1 MDEVMK
7 IDAKDMTPRELNS
20 TLKRLIQNGYR
31 KIVVLNPNAKHYIAA
46 GLKAD
51 GVEIEVKGSAGYFF
65 GTMIHGPKLILEGNA
80 GWYVGDNMT
89 MGEILVQGHAGNGAA
104 QYMYG
109 GTVVVKGDVGDRS
122 AALMKGGRLIVGKD
136 AGLMTGLYMMGGE
149 AIVLGDVE
157 DYAGEM
163 IIRGKIFVGGKVKS
177 LGKNAKLEEAPKEE
191 VERINK
197 ILREYGLPE
206 KDSFYM
212 IVPKSLRPVYKAPS
226 KAPAMKKLMPL
237 YRVEFKYD
245 ICIGCGTCAMVC
257 PENVI
262 KMVGYKPVAAREADC
277 IGCYACVNYCPT
289 DAVKVERVAESKTRR
304 ANIPASTFNYI
315 REMASIGHPPVIGMG
330 AENPY
335 FPSLDQLTFIPG
347 QTSRPP
353 IDSYREP
360 CDTEVILGHRFAE
373 KPLKL
378 KAPIMIGAM
387 SFGSVSKEVKIA
399 LAKAAGR
406 LGIAANTGEGG
417 MLPEERK
424 YASILVV
431 QYASGRF
438 GVSADYLQSGDA
450 VEIKIGQGAKPGMGG
465 LLLGEKVTEDIA
477 KMRGIPVG
485 ADAISPARHLD
496 IVGPEDLKM
505 KIEQLREIT
514 EWKVPIIVKYAAG
527 RVADDVKI
535 AAKAGAD
542 IIVIDGKP
550 SGTGATPYIVTEH
563 TGYTTMAAVV
573 EAHKA
578 LKEIGLRD
586 KVSLVVGGGIKT
598 GADAAKVLALGADAV
613 MIASATL
620 VPIGCTYCG
629 TCHNGKCP
637 YGIATQRPEL
647 RRRINVELA
656 ARRIENYLKA
666 FIEEMCMFAQLA
678 GKSKLSN
685 LEKEDLRALT
695 FEASMLTGVKL
706 MGVEKPASELLKKED

>member
-1 MDEVMK
+1 MEAVR
-7 IDAKDMTPRELNS
+7 IDAQNMTPKELNRELKEKA
-20 TLKRLIQNGYR
+20 KRYK
-31 KIVVLNPNAKHYIAA
+31 KIIILNPNAKHYIAA
-46 GLKAD
+46 GLVAD
-51 GVEIEVKGSAGYFF
+51 VEVEIEGSAGYFL
-65 GTMIHGPKLILEGNA
+65 GTMIHGPKITLKGNA

-89 MGEILVQGHAGNGAA
+89 MGEIVVKGHAGNGVG

-109 GTVVVKGDVGDRS
+109 GTVVVEGDAGDRS
-122 AALMKGGRLIVGKD
+122 AALMKNGIVIVKGD
-136 AGLMTGLYMMGGE
+136 AGLMTGLYMMGGKV
-149 AIVLGDVE
+149 IVLGDLNE
-157 DYAGEM
+157 YAGEM
-163 IIRGKIFVGGKVKS
+163 IINGRIYIGGAPKS
-177 LGKNAKLEEAPKEE
+177 LGKNAKLEEAKPEE
-191 VERINK
+191 VEEVNK
-197 ILREYGLPE
+197 ILRKYGLPE
-206 KDSFYM
+206 KDSFYV
-212 IVPKSLRPVYKAPS
+212 IVPKSLRPVYKPPS
-226 KAPAMKKLMPL
+226 GTPAMKKLLPKFKT
-237 YRVEFKYD
+237 EFTYEL
-245 ICIGCGTCAMVC
+245 CIGCGVCAQVC
-257 PENVI
+257 PEKVI
-262 KMVGYKPVAAREADC
+262 KMVGNKPVAARQADC

-289 DAVKVERVAESKTRR
+289 DAVKVFRVAESKTNR
-304 ANIPASTFNYI
+304 ANIDASIYNYI
-315 REMASIGHPPVIGMG
+315 RQMASVGHPPVVGMG
-330 AENPY
+330 AENKY

-424 YASILVV
+424 YASILIV

-438 GVSADYLQSGDA
+438 GVSASYLRSGDA

-465 LLLGEKVTEDIA
+465 LLLGEKVTEDIS
-477 KMRGIPVG
+477 KMRGIPIG
-485 ADAISPARHLD
+485 TDAISPARHLD

-514 EWKVPIIVKYAAG
+514 DWKVPIIVKYAAG

-563 TGYTTMAAVV
+563 TGYSTMAAVV

-629 TCHNGKCP
+629 TCHNGRCP
-637 YGIATQRPEL
+637 YGIATQKPEL

-656 ARRIENYLKA
+656 AKRIENYLRG

-706 MGVEKPASELLKKED
+706 MGVEKPASELMER

>member
-1 MDEVMK
+1 MEAVR
-7 IDAKDMTPRELNS
+7 IDAQNMTPKELNRELKEKA
-20 TLKRLIQNGYR
+20 KRYK
-31 KIVVLNPNAKHYIAA
+31 KIIILNPNAKHYIAA
-46 GLKAD
+46 GLVAD
-51 GVEIEVKGSAGYFF
+51 VVVEIEGSAGYFL
-65 GTMIHGPKLILEGNA
+65 GTMIHGPKITLKGNA

-89 MGEILVQGHAGNGAA
+89 MGEIVVKGHAGNGVG

-109 GTVVVKGDVGDRS
+109 GTVVVEGDAGDRS
-122 AALMKGGRLIVGKD
+122 AALMKNGIVIVKGD
-136 AGLMTGLYMMGGE
+136 AGLMTGLYMMGGKV
-149 AIVLGDVE
+149 IVLGDLNE
-157 DYAGEM
+157 YAGEM
-163 IIRGKIFVGGKVKS
+163 IINGRIYIGGAPKS
-177 LGKNAKLEEAPKEE
+177 LGKNAKLEEAKPEE
-191 VERINK
+191 VEEVNK
-197 ILREYGLPE
+197 ILRKYGLPE
-206 KDSFYM
+206 KDSFYV
-212 IVPKSLRPVYKAPS
+212 IVPKSLRPVYKPPS
-226 KAPAMKKLMPL
+226 GTPALRKLLPKFKT
-237 YRVEFKYD
+237 EFTYEL
-245 ICIGCGTCAMVC
+245 CIGCGVCAQVC
-257 PENVI
+257 PEKVI
-262 KMVGYKPVAAREADC
+262 KMVGNKPVAARQADC

-289 DAVKVERVAESKTRR
+289 DAVKVFRVAESKTNR
-304 ANIPASTFNYI
+304 ANIDASIYNYI
-315 REMASIGHPPVIGMG
+315 RQMASVGHPPVVGMG
-330 AENPY
+330 AENKY

-438 GVSADYLQSGDA
+438 GVSASYLRSGDA

-465 LLLGEKVTEDIA
+465 LLLGEKVTEDIS
-477 KMRGIPVG
+477 KMRGIPIG
-485 ADAISPARHLD
+485 TDAISPARHLD

-514 EWKVPIIVKYAAG
+514 DWKVPIIVKYAAG

-563 TGYTTMAAVV
+563 TGYSTMAAVV

-629 TCHNGKCP
+629 TCHNGRCP
-637 YGIATQRPEL
+637 YGIATQKPEL

-656 ARRIENYLKA
+656 AKRIENYLRG

-706 MGVEKPASELLKKED
+706 MGVEKPASELMER

>member
-1 MDEVMK
+1 MEAVR
-7 IDAKDMTPRELNS
+7 IDAQNMTPKELNREL
-20 TLKRLIQNGYR
+20 KEKAEKFK
-31 KIVVLNPNAKHYIAA
+31 KIIVLNPNAKHYIAA
-46 GLKAD
+46 GLVAD
-51 GVEIEVKGSAGYFF
+51 VDVEIDGSAGYFL
-65 GTMIHGPKLILEGNA
+65 GTMIHGPRITLKGNA

-89 MGEILVQGHAGNGAA
+89 MGEIVVKGHAGNGVG

-109 GTVVVKGDVGDRS
+109 GTVVIHGDAGDRS
-122 AALMKGGRLIVGKD
+122 AALMKGGTVIVKGD
-136 AGLMTGLYMMGGE
+136 AGLMTGLYMMGGKV
-149 AIVLGDVE
+149 IVLGDLNE
-157 DYAGEM
+157 YAGEM
-163 IIRGKIFVGGKVKS
+163 IINGTIYVGGSPKS
-177 LGKNAKLEEAPKEE
+177 LGKNAKLEEAKEE
-191 VERINK
+191 ELEKVNEL
-197 ILREYGLPE
+197 LRKYGLPT
-206 KDSFYM
+206 KDSFYK
-212 IVPKSLRPVYKAPS
+212 IVPKSLRPVYKPPS
-226 KAPAMKKLMPL
+226 GTPAMKKLFPKFQTYFTYEL
-237 YRVEFKYD
+237 
-245 ICIGCGTCAMVC
+245 CIGCGVCAQVC
-257 PENVI
+257 PEKVI
-262 KMVGYKPVAAREADC
+262 KMVGTKPVAARQADC

-289 DAVKVERVAESKTRR
+289 DAVKVVRVAESMTNR
-304 ANIPASTFNYI
+304 ARIDASIYNYM
-315 REMASIGHPPVIGMG
+315 RQMASIGHPPVVGMG
-330 AENPY
+330 AENKY

-360 CDTEVILGHRFAE
+360 CDTEVILGDRFAE
-373 KPLKL
+373 RPLKL

-438 GVSADYLQSGDA
+438 GVSASYLRSGDA

-465 LLLGEKVTEDIA
+465 LLLGEKVTEDIS

-485 ADAISPARHLD
+485 TDAISPARHLD

-514 EWKVPIIVKYAAG
+514 DWKVPIIVKYAAG

-563 TGYTTMAAVV
+563 TGYSTMAAVV

-629 TCHNGKCP
+629 TCHNGRCP
-637 YGIATQRPEL
+637 YGIATQKPEL

-656 ARRIENYLKA
+656 AKRIENYLRA

-685 LEKEDLRALT
+685 LEREDLRALT

-706 MGVEKPASELLKKED
+706 MGVEKPASELMERR

>member
-1 MDEVMK
+1 MDAV
-7 IDAKDMTPRELNS
+7 IDASKLMPREINRKLREYAKEY
-20 TLKRLIQNGYR
+20 KRIIIR
-31 KIVVLNPNAKHYIAA
+31 NPNAKHYIAA
-46 GLKAD
+46 GLVAD
-51 GVEIEVKGSAGYFF
+51 VEVVIEGSAGYFL
-65 GTMIHGPKLILEGNA
+65 GTMIHGPKILLEGNA

-89 MGEILVQGHAGNGAA
+89 SGEIAVKGHAGNGAG

-109 GTVVVKGDVGDRS
+109 GTLIVEGDAGDRS
-122 AALMKGGRLIVGKD
+122 AALMKGGRVIIKGD

-149 AIVLGDVE
+149 VIVLGNVN

-163 IIRGKIFVGGKVKS
+163 IIRGKIFVGGAVKS
-177 LGKNAKLEEAPKEE
+177 LGKNAKVEEAPPEE
-191 VERINK
+191 VERVNS
-197 ILREYGLPE
+197 ILRKYGLPT
-206 KDSFYM
+206 KDSYYV
-212 IVPKSLRPVYKAPS
+212 ILPKSLRPVYKPPS
-226 KAPAMKKLMPL
+226 GTPAMKKLFPK
-237 YRVEFKYD
+237 YRVVFKYD

-257 PENVI
+257 PEGVI
-262 KMVGYKPVAAREADC
+262 KMKGYKPVAAREADC
-277 IGCYACVNYCPT
+277 IGCYACMNYCPT
-289 DAVKVERVAESKTRR
+289 DAVKVERVAESMTNR
-304 ANIPASTFNYI
+304 ARIDSSTFNYM
-315 REMASIGHPPVIGMG
+315 RQMASIGHPPVIGMG
-330 AENPY
+330 AENKY

-360 CDTEVILGHRFAE
+360 CDTEVVLGDRFAE
-373 KPLKL
+373 RPLKL

-387 SFGSVSKEVKIA
+387 SFGSVSKEVKVA

-424 YASILVV
+424 YATILVV

-438 GVSADYLQSGDA
+438 GVSASYLRAGDA

-477 KMRGIPVG
+477 KMRGIPIG

-514 EWKVPIIVKYAAG
+514 DWKVPIIVKYAAG

-563 TGYTTMAAVV
+563 TGYATMAAVV

-613 MIASATL
+613 MVASATL

-637 YGIATQRPEL
+637 YGIATQKPEL

-656 ARRIENYLKA
+656 AKRIENYLKA

-685 LEKEDLRALT
+685 LEREDLRALT

-706 MGVEKPASELLKKED
+706 MGVERPASDLLRSDE

>member
-1 MDEVMK
+1 MEVVK
-7 IDAKDMTPRELNS
+7 IDAKNMTPRELNKELNEKS
-20 TLKRLIQNGYR
+20 KYAK
-31 KIVVLNPNAKHYIAA
+31 KIVILNPNSKHYIAA
-46 GLKAD
+46 GLVAEVE
-51 GVEIEVKGSAGYFF
+51 VEIEGSAGYFL
-65 GTMIHGPKLILEGNA
+65 GTMIHGPKITLEGNA
-80 GWYVGDNMT
+80 GWYVGDNVT
-89 MGEILVQGHAGNGAA
+89 MGEIVVKGHAGNGVG

-109 GTVVVKGDVGDRS
+109 GTVVVHGDAGDRS
-122 AALMKGGRLIVGKD
+122 AALMKGGTVIVKGD
-136 AGLMTGLYMMGGE
+136 AGLMTGLYMMGGKV
-149 AIVLGDVE
+149 IVLGDLNE
-157 DYAGEM
+157 YAGEM
-163 IIRGKIFVGGKVKS
+163 IINGKIYVGGAPKS
-177 LGKNAKLEEAPKEE
+177 LGKNAKLVEASPEE
-191 VERINK
+191 VEEINALLSK
-197 ILREYGLPE
+197 YGIKG
-206 KDSFYM
+206 KDSYYAV
-212 IVPKSLRPVYKAPS
+212 VPKSLRPVYKPPS
-226 KAPAMKKLMPL
+226 GTPAMKKLFP
-237 YRVEFKYD
+237 KY
-245 ICIGCGTCAMVC
+245 ITYFTYELCIGCGVCARVC

-262 KMVGYKPVAAREADC
+262 KMVGNKPVTARQADC

-289 DAVKVERVAESKTRR
+289 DAVKVVRAAESSTNR
-304 ANIPASTFNYI
+304 AGLSASKYNYM
-315 REMASIGHPPVIGMG
+315 RQMASIGHPPVVGMG
-330 AENPY
+330 AENKY

-360 CDTEVILGHRFAE
+360 CDTEVVLGDRFAE
-373 KPLKL
+373 KPLVL

-387 SFGSVSKEVKIA
+387 SFGSVSKEVKVA

-417 MLPEERK
+417 MLPEERM
-424 YASILVV
+424 YAKVLVV

-438 GVSADYLQSGDA
+438 GVSASYLRSGDA

-465 LLLGEKVTEDIA
+465 LLLGEKVTQDIA

-485 ADAISPARHLD
+485 TDAISPARHLD

-563 TGYTTMAAVV
+563 TGYSTMAAVV

-586 KVSLVVGGGIKT
+586 KVSLVVGGGIT
-598 GADAAKVLALGADAV
+598 NGADAAKVLALGADAV

-647 RRRINVELA
+647 RKRINVELA
-656 ARRIENYLKA
+656 AKRIENFLRA

-695 FEASMLTGVKL
+695 FEASLLTGVKL
-706 MGVEKPASELLKKED
+706 MGVERPADELMRRYQSGQ

>member
-1 MDEVMK
+1 MDAI
-7 IDAKDMTPRELNS
+7 IDASNLTPREINKKLREYAKEY
-20 TLKRLIQNGYR
+20 KRIII
-31 KIVVLNPNAKHYIAA
+31 KNPNAKHYIAA
-46 GLKAD
+46 GLTAD
-51 GVEIEVKGSAGYFF
+51 VEVLIEGSAGYFL
-65 GTMIHGPKLILEGNA
+65 GTMIHGPRIVLQGNA

-89 MGEILVQGHAGNGAA
+89 MGEIVVEGHAGNGAG

-109 GTVVVKGDVGDRS
+109 GTLVVKGDAGDRS
-122 AALMKGGRLIVGKD
+122 AALMKGGRVIIKGD

-149 AIVLGDVE
+149 VVVLGNIN

-163 IIRGKIFVGGKVKS
+163 IIRGKIFVGGDVKS
-177 LGKNAKLEEAPKEE
+177 LGKNAKLVEAPRED
-191 VERINK
+191 VERINN
-197 ILREYGLPE
+197 ILKKYGLPT

-212 IVPKSLRPVYKAPS
+212 IVPKSLRPVYKPPS
-226 KAPAMKKLMPL
+226 GTPAMKKLFPK
-237 YRVEFKYD
+237 YRVTFKYD
-245 ICIGCGTCAMVC
+245 LCIGCGTCSMVC
-257 PENVI
+257 PEGVI
-262 KMVGYKPVAAREADC
+262 KMKGYKPVAAREADC
-277 IGCYACVNYCPT
+277 IGCYACMNFCPT
-289 DAVKVERVAESKTRR
+289 DAVKVERVAESMTNR
-304 ANIPASTFNYI
+304 ARIDASTFNYM
-315 REMASIGHPPVIGMG
+315 RQMASIGHPPVIGMG
-330 AENPY
+330 AENKY

-360 CDTEVILGHRFAE
+360 CDTEVILGDRFAE

-438 GVSADYLQSGDA
+438 GVSASYLRAGDA
-450 VEIKIGQGAKPGMGG
+450 IEIKIGQGAKPGMGG

-485 ADAISPARHLD
+485 TDAISPARHLD

-514 EWKVPIIVKYAAG
+514 DWKVPIIVKYAAG

-563 TGYTTMAAVV
+563 TGYSTMAAVV
-573 EAHKA
+573 EAHRA

-656 ARRIENYLKA
+656 AKRIENYLRA

-706 MGVEKPASELLKKED
+706 MGVEKPASELLRCER